1 MIFPPTVDKFT
12 NNHSVLRNNYIFVGR
27 QKDHFHIYTQR
38 GEEKMK
44 KKYKEEYEEEGEEE
58 GKESYEKNHTRN
70 EILESRRRRG
80 VGLEG
85 RGYKS
90 VQSEC

>member
-1 MIFPPTVDKFT
+1 
-12 NNHSVLRNNYIFVGR
+12 
-27 QKDHFHIYTQR
+27 
-38 GEEKMK
+38 MK

-58 GKESYEKNHTRN
+58 GERSCEKNHTRN
-70 EILESRRRRG
+70 EILESRQRRG
-80 VGLEG
+80 LGG

>member
-1 MIFPPTVDKFT
+1 
-12 NNHSVLRNNYIFVGR
+12 
-27 QKDHFHIYTQR
+27 
-38 GEEKMK
+38 MK

-58 GKESYEKNHTRN
+58 EEGRESCEKNHTRN